1 MELDRKELKAR
12 AREAMAL
19 PRPKFWVVT
28 LVYLLVTTGFST
40 MVSMISAATVS
51 PATSFSG
58 IGFFLVI
65 LTSLFT
71 VVVDFGYTLWSLWAV
86 RRLDPG
92 LGSLIQG
99 FSVAGR
105 VIWMEILIGIKCFL
119 WCVPIGFG
127 FLCLVLMM
135 PAAYAPAFLLLYLA
149 VWAIMLRYALA
160 PYLLADRPDDG
171 AEAAVRRSVELMRGW
186 TWELLKLELSF
197 MGWVLLSFALSAAA
211 TALILWQNGFF
222 QLLSAF
228 PAGQL
233 PELVSGYQLWQNGLE
248 LEGITIVRQ
257 QVELYSLY
265 ASVSNSLWTVLLS
278 NLFVLPLSL
287 WLLPYRSVTRAGFY
301 EARLQA
307 EQERIPP
314 MPPL

>member
-1 MELDRKELKAR
+1 MEIDRKELKAR

-19 PRPKFWVVT
+19 PRPKFWVVA
-28 LVYLLVTTGFST
+28 LVYFLMTTGVSNLLSLLTFSEDSVAGFNT
-40 MVSMISAATVS
+40 LAFFAAV
-51 PATSFSG
+51 
-58 IGFFLVI
+58 FLG
-65 LTSLFT
+65 LYS
-71 VVVDFGYTLWSLWAV
+71 VVVGFGHNLWSLWTV

-105 VIWMEILIGIKCFL
+105 VILMEILIGIKSFL
-119 WCVPIGFG
+119 WCIPLTFG

-135 PAAYAPAFLLLYLA
+135 PAAYAPAFLLLYLT

-171 AEAAVRRSVELMRGW
+171 AGAAVRRSVELMRGW

-211 TALILWQNGFF
+211 TALVLWQNGFF

-248 LEGITIVRQ
+248 LEGITIVQQ

-278 NLFVLPLSL
+278 DLFILPLFL
-287 WLLPYRSVTRAGFY
+287 WLTPYRSVARAGFY